1 MTFELLSVLQCMQHI
16 SLSKQH
22 YFHYKLN
29 VYELV
34 YYLACGPSAL
44 NTLKFLNPVFR
55 RELFGILLNVLERPQ
70 TLSLLDTVN
79 ELNFPAF
86 IGR

>member
-1 MTFELLSVLQCMQHI
+1 MYATHFLST
-16 SLSKQH
+16 QH
-22 YFHYKLN
+22 YFHYKVN

-34 YYLACGPSAL
+34 YYLACGPSTL
-44 NTLKFLNPVFR
+44 NTLNPVFR

-79 ELNFPAF
+79 EVNFLAF